1 MKALRVRGTTPREHP
16 WEAMPDLCF
25 RRDLEDTEKEEQAA
39 EENATT
45 EDFQGEGPAPAAGL
59 TATHPKA
66 ADCSEACRCS
76 VPTRQPP
83 TGNGSLCPSLR
94 AGPQH
99 PLLRPRHGRSNTER
113 LKLFFRR
120 LLNRRWK

>member
-66 ADCSEACRCS
+66 ADWSEARWC
-76 VPTRQPP
+76 PAPARQLP
-83 TGNGSLCPSLR
+83 TGHGSLSPPLR
-94 AGPQH
+94 AGPQR

-113 LKLFFRR
+113 LKLFFHRF
-120 LLNRRWK
+120 LNRRWK